1 MSTLLGGSPP
11 SQSSD
16 CSEGSFLL
24 KGETEMRKFEV
35 KLVVKVK
42 DEKWINEENVEHQV
56 LEDIL
61 YGDVLSVTTAEVK
74 EIKCS

>member
-1 MSTLLGGSPP
+1 
-11 SQSSD
+11 
-16 CSEGSFLL
+16 
-24 KGETEMRKFEV
+24 MRKFEV